1 MKKMNTLVST
11 MMTVALAAAAIGSAV
26 PAHAADKK
34 VMLPIADAMNDNDAK
49 ARLGDGV
56 QFYFGNQPHPKVL
69 EKRGSDKTSQK
80 TNAFAKS
87 DQKVCHWA
95 FLSAMLALQ
104 KRANDMGANAVV
116 NIVSNYGNKEYSSE
130 VEFECHVGNIV
141 GGVALKADF
150 VKIAEKK

>member
-1 MKKMNTLVST
+1 MGKNAMNKLVS
-11 MMTVALAAAAIGSAV
+11 MMVAAAAINCAMPV
-26 PAHAADKK
+26 QAADKK
-34 VMLPIADAMNDNDAK
+34 VMVQIADAMNDNNAK
-49 ARLGDGV
+49 ERLNDV
-56 QFYFGNQPHPKVL
+56 QFYWGKQATPKVL

-104 KRANDMGANAVV
+104 KRAQDLGANGVV
-116 NIVSNYGNKEYSSE
+116 NIVSNYGNNEYSSE
-130 VEFECHVGNIV
+130 TEFECHVGNVV

-150 VKIAEKK
+150 VKLAK

>member
-1 MKKMNTLVST
+1 MKKLVA
-11 MMTVALAAAAIGSAV
+11 MMCVATVVGTALPV
-26 PAHAADKK
+26 QAADKK
-34 VMLPIADAMNDNDAK
+34 VMLPIADAMNDNNAK
-49 ARLGDGV
+49 DRLGNDV
-56 QFYFGNQPHPKVL
+56 KFFFGKQPHPKVL

-104 KRANDMGANAVV
+104 KRAQDLGANAVV
-116 NIVSNYGNKEYSSE
+116 NIVSNYGNNESSSE
-130 VEFECHVGNIV
+130 TEFECHVGNIV

-150 VKIAEKK
+150 VKIAN

>member
-1 MKKMNTLVST
+1 MVLVAS
-11 MMTVALAAAAIGSAV
+11 MAAGLL

-34 VMLPIADAMNDNDAK
+34 VMLPIADAMNDNDAR
-49 ARLGDGV
+49 ARLGDAV
-56 QFYFGNQPHPKVL
+56 QFYFGNQPTPKVL

-116 NIVSNYGNKEYSSE
+116 NIVSNYGNKEFSSE
-130 VEFECHVGNIV
+130 TEFECHVGNIV

-150 VKIAEKK
+150 VRIADKK